1 MNITNDIVTEYIQ
14 KFYVPIDEN
23 FSVLRQNAEKCKV
36 PIILRETESFLT
48 FLLGLLKPK
57 NVLEIGTAIGYSA
70 MVFASFGANVI
81 TIEKDQD
88 MVKTAINNINTMGF
102 SDKIKV
108 LNGDGEVAIKENLDE
123 NDMFD
128 LIFIDAAKSHYQRF
142 LDAAIPFCSKN
153 SIIVS
158 DNVLLKAAT
167 ASDQFDPKG
176 RFKTNIR
183 KMRQYLEYISDHPK
197 LDTIIL
203 SCGDGL
209 ALSRYK

>member
-23 FSVLRQNAEKCKV
+23 FSALRQNAEKCKV

-88 MVKTAINNINTMGF
+88 MVKTAINNINTNTIRI
-102 SDKIKV
+102 KIQAC
-108 LNGDGEVAIKENLDE
+108 G
-123 NDMFD
+123 
-128 LIFIDAAKSHYQRF
+128 
-142 LDAAIPFCSKN
+142 
-153 SIIVS
+153 
-158 DNVLLKAAT
+158 
-167 ASDQFDPKG
+167 
-176 RFKTNIR
+176 
-183 KMRQYLEYISDHPK
+183 
-197 LDTIIL
+197 
-203 SCGDGL
+203 SCL
-209 ALSRYK
+209 